1 MYCHHCGAANQP
13 ENKFCK
19 SCGSAMGA
27 EGGAHASAN
36 PAAAPPQSVPPP
48 NYPAAQQG
56 TYQAYQGAPASYPAS
71 YPGAPAS
78 YPGTP
83 ASYPGAPTPPPG
95 MVPVMYQPYP
105 GGPQQ
110 VYYMPAHTMHPQGG
124 TGLMEGIRA
133 QIRSLASTD
142 KLEGF
147 SLSQTFSETFKHH
160 DPRAEE
166 EYAMVGSALTTP
178 PIETVDTNWPKPW
191 MFFRMLV
198 ALVVAALTL
207 YGVWYFTGQDELNLL
222 PALVFMGAFAMPLAT
237 LVFIFEMNTPRN
249 VSVVQLAK
257 LFMVGGVVGLCMAIL
272 EYQVKAI
279 ANLPGPIEESSKLL
293 AVILVMYGARG
304 LGYKYELNGILFGC
318 AVGAGFACFETSGY
332 ALFNAGSGFVSVLQT
347 ETIQAVAK
355 FAQGQITQAQAVAAV
370 NQATADA
377 AKSMVGLLELRGVL
391 APFGHVVW
399 TPIAAGAFWRVKQDR
414 PTSLSMLADT
424 RFLMAFLIPVLMHT
438 LWDITVTFPNLF
450 NPTTASQQTTD
461 NWIMYGIMAF
471 TAVVSWYVLFTMIQ
485 QGLNQVR
492 NVQKAQLQATLTN
505 VEATLGLGARRFG
518 MQPQRPANA

>member
-1 MYCHHCGAANQP
+1 MNCPRCGTACLP

-19 SCGSAMGA
+19 SCGAPIVA
-27 EGGAHASAN
+27 ASSPQAAASF
-36 PAAAPPQSVPPP
+36 AAAPQ
-48 NYPAAQQG
+48 PAA
-56 TYQAYQGAPASYPAS
+56 TQAA
-71 YPGAPAS
+71 YPGA
-78 YPGTP
+78 
-83 ASYPGAPTPPPG
+83 YPGAQAPPPG
-95 MVPVMYQPYP
+95 MVPVTYQAYP

-110 VYYMPAHTMHPQGG
+110 VYYVPAQGMQPHAG
-124 TGLMEGIRA
+124 VGLLQSIQA
-133 QIRSLASTD
+133 QIRHIASTD
-142 KLEGF
+142 QLEGF

-178 PIETVDTNWPKPW
+178 PIEMVDTNWPKPW
-191 MFFRMLV
+191 MFFRLLM
-198 ALVVAALTL
+198 ALAIAAVVL
-207 YGVWYFTGQDELNLL
+207 YGVFYFTGQDEMNLL
-222 PALVFMGAFAMPLAT
+222 PALMFISAFAMPLAV

-249 VSVVQLAK
+249 VSVIQLGK
-257 LFMVGGVVGLCMAIL
+257 LFLVGGVVGLCMAIL

-293 AVILVMYGARG
+293 AVILVMYGIRG
-304 LGYKYELNGILFGC
+304 AGYKYELNGILFGC

-332 ALFNAGSGFVSVLQT
+332 ALFSAGGGFVSVLQS
-347 ETIQAVAK
+347 ETIQAVLK
-355 FAQGQITQAQAVAAV
+355 FGQGQLTQAQALAAV
-370 NQATADA
+370 NQATTDA
-377 AKSMVGLLELRGVL
+377 VKSMVGLLELRGAL

-399 TPIAAGAFWRVKQDR
+399 TAIAAGAFWRVKQEK
-414 PTSLSMLADT
+414 PASLSMLADT

-450 NPTTASQQTTD
+450 NPTTQSQQTTD
-461 NWIMYGIMAF
+461 NWILYGIMAF
-471 TAVVSWYVLFTMIQ
+471 TSVVSWYVLFTMIQ

-518 MQPQRPANA
+518 MQA

>member
-1 MYCHHCGAANQP
+1 MNCPRCGTACLP

-19 SCGSAMGA
+19 SCGAPISA
-27 EGGAHASAN
+27 ASSAQ
-36 PAAAPPQSVPPP
+36 PAAAPAGASQ
-48 NYPAAQQG
+48 PAAS
-56 TYQAYQGAPASYPAS
+56 AA
-71 YPGAPAS
+71 YPGA
-78 YPGTP
+78 YPGSQ
-83 ASYPGAPTPPPG
+83 APPPG
-95 MVPVMYQPYP
+95 MVPVMYQAYP

-110 VYYMPAHTMHPQGG
+110 VYYVPAQGMQPHAAG
-124 TGLMEGIRA
+124 GLLQSIQA
-133 QIRSLASTD
+133 QIRKIASSD
-142 KLEGF
+142 QLEGF

-178 PIETVDTNWPKPW
+178 PIEMVDTNWPKPW
-191 MFFRMLV
+191 MFFRMLI
-198 ALVVAALTL
+198 ALAAAAAVL
-207 YGVWYFTGQDELNLL
+207 YGVFYFTGQDEMNLL

-249 VSVVQLAK
+249 VSIVQLGK
-257 LFMVGGVVGLCMAIL
+257 LFLVGGVVGLCMAIL

-293 AVILVMYGARG
+293 AVILVMYGMRG
-304 LGYKYELNGILFGC
+304 AAYKYELNGILFGC

-332 ALFNAGSGFVSVLQT
+332 ALFNSGSGFVSVLQT

-355 FAQGQITQAQAVAAV
+355 FAQGQITQAQAIAAV
-370 NQATADA
+370 NQATIDA

-391 APFGHVVW
+391 APFGHPVW
-399 TPIAAGAFWRVKQDR
+399 TAISAGAFWRVKQDK
-414 PTSLSMLADT
+414 PASLGMLGDS

-450 NPTTASQQTTD
+450 NPTTASQASTD
-461 NWIMYGIMAF
+461 NYIMYGIMAF
-471 TAVVSWYVLFTMIQ
+471 TAVISWYVLFTMIQ

-492 NVQKAQLQATLTN
+492 DVKKAQLQATLSH
-505 VEATLGLGARRFG
+505 VEATLGLGAKRL
-518 MQPQRPANA
+518 AV

>member
-1 MYCHHCGAANQP
+1 MFCPHCGTACLP
-13 ENKFCK
+13 ETKFCK
-19 SCGSAMGA
+19 SCGTAIGAASSAP
-27 EGGAHASAN
+27 ASAAPVPGAA
-36 PAAAPPQSVPPP
+36 PAAASQ
-48 NYPAAQQG
+48 PAAH
-56 TYQAYQGAPASYPAS
+56 AA
-71 YPGAPAS
+71 YPGA
-78 YPGTP
+78 YPGSQ
-83 ASYPGAPTPPPG
+83 APPPG
-95 MVPVMYQPYP
+95 MVPVMYQAYP

-110 VYYMPAHTMHPQGG
+110 VYYVPAQGMQPHAG
-124 TGLMEGIRA
+124 VGLLQNIQA
-133 QIRSLASTD
+133 QIRKIASTD
-142 KLEGF
+142 QLEGF

-178 PIETVDTNWPKPW
+178 PIEMVDTNWPKPW
-191 MFFRMLV
+191 MFFRMLM
-198 ALVVAALTL
+198 ALVIAAVVL

-249 VSVVQLAK
+249 VSIVQIGK
-257 LFMVGGVVGLCMAIL
+257 LFLVGGVVGLCMAIL

-293 AVILVMYGARG
+293 AVILVMYGIRG
-304 LGYKYELNGILFGC
+304 AGYKYELNGILFGC

-347 ETIQAVAK
+347 ETVQAVLK
-355 FAQGQITQAQAVAAV
+355 FAQGQLTQAQAIAAV
-370 NQATADA
+370 NAAPADA
-377 AKSMVGLLELRGVL
+377 AKSMVGLLEMRGVL

-399 TPIAAGAFWRVKQDR
+399 TPIAAGAFWRVKQDK
-414 PTSLSMLADT
+414 PVSLGMLGDS

-450 NPTTASQQTTD
+450 NPTTASQATTD
-461 NWIMYGIMAF
+461 NWVMYGIMAF
-471 TAVVSWYVLFTMIQ
+471 TAVISWYVLFTMIE

-492 NVQKAQLQATLTN
+492 DIKKAQLQATLTH
-505 VEATLGLGARRFG
+505 VEATLGLGARRPM
-518 MQPQRPANA
+518 MQPPAPAGA